1 MFQSA
6 ESIHCK
12 LGLLMYSTLLQD
24 TERDS
29 GGCNHT
35 HTHTHSDYAVGLA
48 LRALLFFPTMH
59 KVINYHTPDG
69 EMST

>member
-1 MFQSA
+1 
-6 ESIHCK
+6 
-12 LGLLMYSTLLQD
+12 MYSTLLQD

-35 HTHTHSDYAVGLA
+35 HTHAHLDTHTEYAVGLA
-48 LRALLFFPTMH
+48 LHARLFFPTMH